1 MVTGK
6 QMNIPNTLTVN
17 IACFRNLTLAIYS
30 CFVLGERWW
39 MVVVIVAVVVMGR
52 RGGGLGRTQR
62 DDNLWTGEKE
72 RQKGGGF
79 LSKQSFAPL

>member
-6 QMNIPNTLTVN
+6 QMNILNTLPVN
-17 IACFRNLTLAIYS
+17 IACFRNLTLAIYG

-52 RGGGLGRTQR
+52 RGGVSGKDTKR
-62 DDNLWTGEKE
+62 
-72 RQKGGGF
+72 
-79 LSKQSFAPL
+79 